1 MEYLTKQ
8 EASVVRERKT
18 VIIERVLESLYK
30 THKKITPQLLVD
42 SAVSP
47 KNELHTFFVW
57 NDVEA
62 GAKYRL
68 AQATAM
74 ILATR
79 FVCYIKDAG
88 KKNAINMADI
98 RPIRKFLPY
107 KDQGFRPRI
116 EVLADKEARN
126 EVIERKKSVL
136 RSWCDSVVDIE
147 ELLDIRQTILSV
159 V

>member
-18 VIIERVLESLYK
+18 VIIERVLETIYK
-30 THKKITPQLLVD
+30 KNGKITPQLLID
-42 SAVSP
+42 ASKNP
-47 KNELHTFFVW
+47 KDELHSSFVW
-57 NDVEA
+57 DNEEA
-62 GAKYRL
+62 GRKYRL

-79 FVCYIKDAG
+79 FICYLKDNG
-88 KKNAINMADI
+88 KKNAVNMADV

-107 KDQGFRPRI
+107 KDEGFKPRI
-116 EVLADKEARN
+116 EVLADKEARS

-136 RSWCDSVVDIE
+136 RSWCDSVIDIE
-147 ELLDIRQTILSV
+147 ELLSLRQTILAAL
-159 V
+159 